1 MAMAVEEAGI
11 EQRRRGTVISRCRRN
26 ARQHA
31 VQSHQAQILKITSY
45 RVVNET
51 KLEDES
57 EYIITLMRQDSSVKS
72 LREKLPQALE
82 ALDKIK

>member
-1 MAMAVEEAGI
+1 
-11 EQRRRGTVISRCRRN
+11 
-26 ARQHA
+26 
-31 VQSHQAQILKITSY
+31 
-45 RVVNET
+45 VNET